1 MVVEIL
7 KRLFLVLLLIGGAV
21 LTKPYWEEPVH
32 QMMPGELSEAFDT
45 AGDFTTSIIEDIDF
59 DALGQRAS
67 SLISSFTEAE
77 VETAAEDAEAPELS
91 VPEEQFFSIGNVELG
106 DSREAVE
113 EMYGTPERES
123 TNEYGLEWSAYHE
136 NYQIFMKVAYDEE
149 DMVRGLYTNQDM
161 LSSRSDISLGASQE
175 TVNEILGEPEE
186 TLQSGHHVYQIDD
199 ESAYDLYVLEGVH
212 ATIFYDVHQGDRVTA
227 IQLIDEELES
237 SRDGLFAPGS
247 EALAEGLEYQLF
259 DLTNSARVKH
269 DLPPLEWHEAVS
281 VTARAHST
289 DMAENDYF
297 SHQNQDG
304 QSPFDRMAEDDIS
317 FSTAGENLAAG
328 QPSSIFAHQGL
339 MNSEGHR
346 ENILQSRF
354 EELGVGVAFNEND
367 QPFYTEKF
375 LTRSWFN

>member
-7 KRLFLVLLLIGGAV
+7 KRLFLVLLLIGGGV
-21 LTKPYWEEPVH
+21 LTKPYWEEPVR

-45 AGDFTTSIIEDIDF
+45 AGDFTNSVIEDIDF
-59 DALGQRAS
+59 DALRQRAS

-77 VETAAEDAEAPELS
+77 VETAAEDAETPELS

-123 TNEYGLEWSAYHE
+123 TNEYGVKWSAYHE
-136 NYQIFMKVAYDEE
+136 NYQNFMKVAYDEE
-149 DMVRGLYTNQDM
+149 DMVRGLYTNQNM

-186 TLQSGHHVYQIDD
+186 TLQSGHHIYQIND

-227 IQLIDEELES
+227 IQLIDEGLES
-237 SRDGLFAPGS
+237 SKDGLFAPGS

-259 DLTNSARVKH
+259 DLTNAARVKH
-269 DLPPLEWHEAVS
+269 DRPPLEWHEAVS

>member
-21 LTKPYWEEPVH
+21 LTKPYWEGPVH

-227 IQLIDEELES
+227 IQLIDEGLES

-354 EELGVGVAFNEND
+354 EELGVAETAGGRPDAGAGVWVFHVAA
-367 QPFYTEKF
+367 Q
-375 LTRSWFN
+375 